1 MSEICEYQKIV
12 MEILKTKNMKLGEIY
27 TWIAV

>member
-12 MEILKTKNMKLGEIY
+12 IEILKTKNMKLG
-27 TWIAV
+27 